1 LLAKEFA
8 MYLASG
14 LVIMTIFFIGIY
26 LGRVSRRNIL
36 ISALKMAVFGVVIA
50 VAVYFIQGLIAPS

>member
-1 LLAKEFA
+1 

-50 VAVYFIQGLIAPS
+50 VAVYFIRGLIAPS